1 MARWNL
7 ELHRGGP
14 AIRYGFSVV
23 CVAVALG
30 VALAFQYY
38 GFRAVELPLL
48 DLAIVVTTWYAGT
61 GPSVLAV
68 VLSTACFD
76 YFFTEPLYSFEVSR
90 EDLPYFFF
98 FTTSAAIIAWFVAV
112 RRRIESDLR
121 HARDHLQVEV
131 EQRKRREDEIRKLN
145 KELVKR
151 ARDLETSNNELES
164 FAYSVSHDLRAPL
177 RHVVGYSELL
187 QRQASS
193 LLDEKSRRFMQTILE
208 SAKRMGNLI
217 DDLLAFS
224 RIGRAETKNTLV
236 SLDQLV
242 KEAVA
247 EIGQDTGG
255 RDIVWKIHPL
265 PVCYGDRSMLK
276 LVIGNLLANAV
287 KFTRMRAPAEIEI
300 SCVDQENEIE
310 VSVRDNGAGFDMQY
324 VDKLFGVFQRLH
336 LPEEFEGTGIG
347 LATVRRIIHRHGG
360 EVRAEGGVDQG
371 ATSISHSLKHKM
383 RRRGPR
389 TRYERTGT
397 HSARRGR
404 PERRGTYSDGA
415 GRI

>member
-1 MARWNL
+1 MGLRRSLARWNL
-7 ELHRGGP
+7 ELHRSGP

-30 VALAFQYY
+30 VALALQYF
-38 GFRAVELPLL
+38 GFRGVESPVF
-48 DLAIVVTTWYAGT
+48 DLAIVVTTWYAGV
-61 GPSVLAV
+61 GPAALAV

-76 YFFTEPLYSFEVSR
+76 YFFVEPLYSFEVSR
-90 EDLPYFFF
+90 EDLAYFFVF
-98 FTTSAAIIAWFVAV
+98 AALAAIIAWFVAV

-121 HARDHLQVEV
+121 AARDDLQVEV

-145 KELVKR
+145 NELAKR

-193 LLDEKSRRFMQTILE
+193 LLDEKSRRYTQTILE
-208 SAKRMGNLI
+208 SSKRMGNLI

-224 RIGRAETKNTLV
+224 RIGRAETKNGLV
-236 SLDQLV
+236 DLDRLV
-242 KEAVA
+242 KEVVA
-247 EIGQDTGG
+247 EVGQDAIG

-276 LVIGNLLANAV
+276 LVISNLLANAV
-287 KFTRMRAPAEIEI
+287 KFTRMRAQAEIEI
-300 SCVDQENEIE
+300 GCADGEDE
-310 VSVRDNGAGFDMQY
+310 VEVFVKDNGVGFDMQY

-347 LATVRRIIHRHGG
+347 LATVRRIIHRHRG
-360 EVRAEGGVDQG
+360 EVRAEGDVDQG
-371 ATSISHSLKHKM
+371 ATLYFSLPKAQDAA
-383 RRRGPR
+383 
-389 TRYERTGT
+389 ERTANI
-397 HSARRGR
+397 S
-404 PERRGTYSDGA
+404 
-415 GRI
+415 